1 MEMSYDYIRLKYLAG
16 KSYEAPLSVDGKIPE
31 DDIRKIIY
39 LRSKEIKKHRE
50 NVKNVYEGQF
60 KIDDIAV
67 EKVAEGEGNG
77 LTSRPQMQL
86 SFNPFV
92 QTMFSRRN
100 CLLNPLDQIANL
112 LEIIETAI

>member
-1 MEMSYDYIRLKYLAG
+1 MSYDYIRLKYLAG

-60 KIDDIAV
+60 KINDIAV
-67 EKVAEGEGNG
+67 EKVAEGEGNES
-77 LTSRPQMQL
+77 T
-86 SFNPFV
+86 
-92 QTMFSRRN
+92 
-100 CLLNPLDQIANL
+100 
-112 LEIIETAI
+112 